1 MRRSTLPRYFTK
13 VEAEELLPRIRP
25 LMEEA
30 QRQKLLL
37 DEARKETEAI
47 EARMK
52 GNGADEDARRLA
64 AKHEVLQAL
73 GRRLEELVDKV
84 QKLGVEVKDLD
95 MGLVDF
101 RAQRGDSEYY
111 LCWRVG
117 ESGIAWW
124 HTLEG
129 GFSGR
134 QPL

>member
-1 MRRSTLPRYFTK
+1 
-13 VEAEELLPRIRP
+13 
-25 LMEEA
+25 MEEA

-73 GRRLEELVDKV
+73 GRRLQELAEKV
-84 QKLGVEVKDLD
+84 HGLGVEVKDLD

-101 RAQRGDSEYY
+101 RARRGDAEYY

-117 ESGIAWW
+117 ESGIGWW

-134 QPL
+134 QRL

>member
-1 MRRSTLPRYFTK
+1 M
-13 VEAEELLPRIRP
+13 EAEELLPRIRP

-30 QRQKLLL
+30 QRQKLLF
-37 DEARKETEAI
+37 DQAREETEAI

-64 AKHEVLQAL
+64 AKHELLQAL

-101 RAQRGDSEYY
+101 RARRGDAEYY

-117 ESGIAWW
+117 ENGIAWW

-129 GFSGR
+129 GFTGR